1 VLITSYD
8 AIQLKKRGLNMRV
21 MTWRARFISPRR
33 RMSLNSRK
41 EDSKCVSMTW
51 RAVSM
56 RVPAQRSSDKYFDQL
71 QEAQAEME
79 RMRQGL
85 TLLHFSPQPVPLEV

>member
-1 VLITSYD
+1 
-8 AIQLKKRGLNMRV
+8 
-21 MTWRARFISPRR
+21 
-33 RMSLNSRK
+33 
-41 EDSKCVSMTW
+41 VSMTW